1 VSRMSAGTRP
11 PQLAALW
18 QVCAIAQASSIDD
31 RSTTGRGGGAAPCG
45 LARCDADN
53 SVAIARAGDA
63 RDLRPGRECPP
74 RNHLNCGIVG
84 TVMRGGAIGGTPEAF
99 LIPLGSVI

>member
-11 PQLAALW
+11 PQLAGLCNRSGQQHRRPIHHWPRRRCSAL
-18 QVCAIAQASSIDD
+18 
-31 RSTTGRGGGAAPCG
+31 RPR
-45 LARCDADN
+45 RCDADN
-53 SVAIARAGDA
+53 SAAIARVGDA

-74 RNHLNCGIVG
+74 RNHLNRGIVG
-84 TVMRGGAIGGTPEAF
+84 TVMRGGAIGETPEAF